1 METARF
7 GSPLALVHERFIFA
21 LGGFT
26 KTNDQTME
34 CEAFDTHTN
43 HWFRLY
49 SLPYPVANTSAVVMN
64 NQKVYLMPGKQT
76 NAQNPRF
83 LMISVLDCGPKGNL
97 NANQNSR
104 EYGYTLAEK
113 HWGYVQVDNP
123 DFIRTSPVAA
133 IQLNE
138 NEMMIF
144 GGETTKTFIFNTREV
159 NMQTKHANVITSSS
173 VLDRKARF
181 GFRTDYVCRTF
192 GTLFYA
198 IDASEQVIHTHEI
211 SGLDW
216 YSDDLAQFDYNN

>member
-1 METARF
+1 M
-7 GSPLALVHERFIFA
+7 
-21 LGGFT
+21 
-26 KTNDQTME
+26 
-34 CEAFDTHTN
+34 
-43 HWFRLY
+43 
-49 SLPYPVANTSAVVMN
+49 
-64 NQKVYLMPGKQT
+64 
-76 NAQNPRF
+76 
-83 LMISVLDCGPKGNL
+83 
-97 NANQNSR
+97 
-104 EYGYTLAEK
+104 
-113 HWGYVQVDNP
+113 
-123 DFIRTSPVAA
+123 AA